1 MLAKP
6 QGFAL
11 DHEGQA
17 GVDGSQPGSLVL
29 AQQARVLGGVPRRV
43 ELPPE
48 RGRVRE
54 GGLELLTGPSE
65 RACPFLGELVV
76 DPPVRVLEPAHRT
89 RATASA

>member
-11 DHEGQA
+11 DHEGQP
-17 GVDGSQPGSLVL
+17 GVDGSHPGALVL
-29 AQQARVLGGVPRRV
+29 TQQARVLVGIPGRV
-43 ELPPE
+43 EPPSE

-54 GGLELLTGPSE
+54 GGLEPLTGPPE

-76 DPPVRVLEPAHRT
+76 DPPVRVLEPTHRM